1 MNNLDT
7 LNDLLG
13 KKIKRQTILL
23 QKSKELEKIHL
34 TISGSKKGRWFG
46 SSYLLIKRILSIFIG
61 IGLITIAL
69 LLMLFP
75 EIILENQELH
85 DSLMSGAKTHYLEV
99 TGETF
104 TQSLINIMNDDFD
117 HNYSTETI
125 LENLETGMEKSLEK
139 EIILSIQLF
148 SGFLIMLAFVFLY
161 ISRMSRKMKVRNH
174 KISEAETVT
183 QEIIQNFRKNINE
196 EEQELVI
203 LQEMIRTSMRNKTSN
218 TPPPNAS

>member
-23 QKSKELEKIHL
+23 QKSKELEKVHL

-69 LLMLFP
+69 LFILFP
-75 EIILENQELH
+75 EIILKNQELH
-85 DSLMSGAKTHYLEV
+85 DGLMSDAKKHYLEV
-99 TGETF
+99 TGETIAQ
-104 TQSLINIMNDDFD
+104 TLIKITSNNDDG
-117 HNYSTETI
+117 NYTTTDMLKNIE
-125 LENLETGMEKSLEK
+125 EGMEQSLEK
-139 EIILSIQLF
+139 EIVRSIH
-148 SGFLIMLAFVFLY
+148 FLAGLMIMLAFVFLY
-161 ISRMSRKMKVRNH
+161 ISRTARKMKVRNH
-174 KISEAETVT
+174 KISQAETVT

-218 TPPPNAS
+218 NPPPRAS